1 MGLQH
6 SLNSGTDEKSNR
18 DSTGSEQ
25 ELERD
30 ARTFSLLRKEPR
42 VTVSAIGN
50 GARQTGRNAH
60 QNSLVRLKN
69 RNADRATKSQASGSL
84 EMQIREGENM
94 KPGRFWGRPKT
105 MALAMIILVGA
116 AGFGVA
122 RASQALFS
130 GNTHASMKLAD
141 PSEGPSKTGFAP
153 IVKAVLP
160 DVVNISTSKVVRGQA
175 QVEQLPEGMYNDPF
189 FRQFFGP
196 DGQGFNNRQRNQAP
210 RSQRE
215 ESLGSGVIVSPDG
228 YILTN
233 NHVIEGATDVKVTL
247 SNKKQLQA
255 KVIGADPKTDVAV
268 LKIEGSDYPAITIGD
283 SSKVQVGDYALAV
296 GDPFGVGQTVTMGIV
311 SAMNRGNLGIED
323 YEDFIQTD
331 APINPGNSG
340 GALVNDRGELIGINT
355 AIISHGSGGNQG
367 IGFAVP
373 VNLAR
378 QVMDQIM
385 DHGKVTR
392 AYLGIV
398 VQDVTPAIAK
408 AMGQNDLHG
417 ALVGDVKASSPA
429 GKAGLERGDIILEI
443 NGKPVSDSRELRMN
457 ISMMKP
463 DADVKLKIMRD
474 GKEKDMTVK
483 LGELPNPQEQAKAE
497 DGTSK
502 DALEGVTLE
511 NLDAESAKELGLSP
525 NTKGVVVT
533 DISPSSPEAE
543 SGLRR
548 GDVIQEVNHQPVK
561 NVSELNEAIHK
572 AGKNPLLLV
581 NRQGNTLFIAA

>member
-1 MGLQH
+1 
-6 SLNSGTDEKSNR
+6 
-18 DSTGSEQ
+18 
-25 ELERD
+25 
-30 ARTFSLLRKEPR
+30 
-42 VTVSAIGN
+42 
-50 GARQTGRNAH
+50 
-60 QNSLVRLKN
+60 
-69 RNADRATKSQASGSL
+69 
-84 EMQIREGENM
+84 M
-94 KPGRFWGRPKT
+94 KPWKLWGGPKT
-105 MALAMIILVGA
+105 MALAMIFLVGA

-130 GNTHASMKLAD
+130 GHVHASMKLAD

-153 IVKAVLP
+153 IVKSVLP
-160 DVVNISTSKVVRGQA
+160 DVVNISTSKVVRA
-175 QVEQLPEGMYNDPF
+175 QTELPEGMFNDPF

-196 DGQGFNNRQRNQAP
+196 GSENRSQHP

-215 ESLGSGVIVSPDG
+215 ESLGSGVIVSPEG

-247 SNKKQLQA
+247 SNKRQLEA
-255 KVIGADPKTDVAV
+255 KVVGADPKTDIAV
-268 LKIEGSDYPAITIGD
+268 LKVEGSGYPAITVGD

-311 SAMNRGNLGIED
+311 SALNRGNLGIED

-340 GALVNDRGELIGINT
+340 GALINDRGELIGINT

-408 AMGQNDLHG
+408 AMGQSELRG
-417 ALVGDVKASSPA
+417 ALVGDVKDSSPA
-429 GKAGLERGDIILEI
+429 GKAGLQRGDIILEV
-443 NGKPVSDSRELRMN
+443 NGKQVADSRELRMN

-474 GKEKDMTVK
+474 GKESNMTVK
-483 LGELPNPQEQAKAE
+483 LGELPSQEQAKAE
-497 DGTSK
+497 DGASK

-511 NLDAESAKELGLSP
+511 NLDAESAKDLGLSP
-525 NTKGVVVT
+525 ATKGVVVR
-533 DISPSSPEAE
+533 DISPSSPEAD

-548 GDVIQEVNHQPVK
+548 GDVIQEVNHKPVR
-561 NVSELNEAIHK
+561 NVSELKDVIHK
-572 AGKNPLLLV
+572 SGKNPLLLV
-581 NRQGNTLFIAA
+581 NRQGSTLFIAA